1 MNFSLLIESALKLT
15 YDKIS
20 GFSGFNSNFWQV
32 FDSAF
37 GTQYNRSAA
46 EILRL
51 DWQGG
56 NFSQLPQIEVVSNT
70 ILGNANGAYSTST
83 NKIYLSDTFV
93 ANANLAAV
101 SDVILEEIG
110 HFVDARINQTD
121 SAGDEG
127 AIFAALVR
135 GESLNRTNLQNLQ
148 AENDHATIIIN
159 GEAIA
164 IEQSALITRDLN
176 SVTAA
181 QLVNTLIGNSG
192 ITPDKISNIR
202 FTGANVAGGTFTGGL
217 GTIGIDN
224 GIVLSTGD
232 IDVDDSAYSTSN
244 GKLGDRDLDAI
255 VKTIVSNNSTYDA
268 AVLEFDFIPTS
279 NTISFS
285 YVFASENYPELGNSR
300 FNDVFAFYLNGRN
313 IAFVPGATTP
323 ASINTVNTGTN
334 SAFFKPDY
342 YGNILGTKFDGFTT
356 VLSAVATDLIPG
368 QINHIK
374 LAIAD
379 TRDYARDSAV
389 FIQGFSDPSTIVRV
403 IATDSDAGEG
413 TTPNPGVFTITRTG
427 STNNALTVSYTISG
441 TASTGDYSPIPS
453 TVTFLAGET
462 SKTVTINPVND
473 NLVEGRETVIL
484 SLISGTNYSLGT
496 DNSATVI
503 ITDNDVD
510 PRNAVVSLSVN
521 PASVVEDGTTNL
533 VYTFTRAGDLTNALT
548 VNFNVGGSATFSSDS
563 NYTDY
568 TQAGA
573 ASFGLTRGS
582 ITFAAGAS
590 TATLT
595 IDPKADTTFEGNEN
609 VELTL
614 APGSGYVINTATAVI
629 GTITDEDT
637 NVNVAVS
644 ADSVLED
651 GTANLVYTFSR
662 YGNLTN
668 ALTVNYSIG
677 GTADGT
683 DYTGATPGTGKTIT
697 FNAGET
703 TKQITIDPT
712 ADSTVEND
720 ETVIFTLASGTGY
733 TVGTSGSATGTINND
748 DVPLVTL
755 AVTPSS
761 VFEDGT
767 TNLVYTFTRT
777 GVTTN
782 SLTVNYSIGGT
793 ADGTDYTG
801 ATTGT
806 GTITFAAGETTKQIT
821 INPTGNTTVE
831 SNETV
836 AVTLANGTGYTVGTT
851 APVVGTIN
859 DDDTASITLTVTPG
873 GVFEDGITNLVY
885 TFTRSYPGGT
895 SLSLFNPLT
904 VNYSIGGTADG
915 ADYTGA
921 TPGTGKTITFAAG
934 ANTATLII
942 DPTAGTIIEPDETV
956 ALTLAS
962 GTGYTLGTT
971 GPVVG
976 TINDDDTAGITLT
989 VTPSSVFED
998 GTTNLVY
1005 TFTRSYPG
1013 GTSLSLGNPL
1023 TVNYSIGGTA
1033 DGADYTGAT
1042 PGTGKTITF
1051 AAGANTATL
1060 IIDPTGD
1067 TSVEL
1072 NETVDVTLA
1081 NGTGYTVGTT
1091 EPVTGTI
1098 VDDDNTASITLTV
1111 TPSSVFEDGTTNLV
1125 YTFTRSYLGGTS
1137 LSLGNPLTVNYSIGG
1152 TADGTDYTGATPG
1165 TGKTITFAAG
1175 ANTATLI
1182 IDPTAD
1188 AIIESN
1194 ETVAVTLASGT
1205 GYTLGT
1211 TGAVVGTINDD
1222 DTPSITLTVT
1232 PGGVNEDGTT
1242 NLVYTFTRSYPGGT
1256 SLPLNSPLTNPLTV
1270 NFNVNGTATF
1280 NTDYTQ
1286 TGAAITFP
1294 TGATTGTGTITF
1306 NAGSP
1311 TATLTIDPTTDSTF
1325 EDNETVIFTLANGTG
1340 YTVGTPGPVTGTII
1354 NDDTPLVTV
1363 AVTPSSV
1370 FEDGTTNLVY
1380 TFTRTGV
1387 TTNPL
1392 TVNYSIGGTADGN
1405 DYTGATPGARTITF
1419 AAGETTKTLTIDPT
1433 GDTTVE
1439 PDETV
1444 IFTLANGTGY
1454 TVGTPGSATGTIVND
1469 DTASITLT
1477 VTPSSVD
1484 EDGTTNLVYTFT
1496 RSYPGGTSLSLGN
1509 PLTVNFNVGGTATF
1523 NTDYTQTG
1531 AAITPTGT
1539 GTITFLA
1546 GSPTATLTID
1556 PTSDNNYED
1565 NETVVVTLANGTGYT
1580 LGTPG
1585 SATGT
1590 INDDNDRPILSSS
1603 QFNLIGVEGFNPDAV
1618 IVISL
1623 IGANGQPVT
1632 SKDDIT
1638 FNYTTSPTGTVS
1650 AIPGVDYTNS
1660 SGTVIIRASNSE
1672 GIIRIPILND
1682 NINEPDKSFLLTL
1695 SNPNPTYVTISPSLI
1710 DDGIEVV
1717 ITDTLSSS
1725 VTRTLPNL
1733 VENLT
1738 LTGTSNINGTGN
1750 AGNNVITGN
1759 SGNNILTGLAG
1770 NDTYVFSVANALGVD
1785 TIVEAA
1791 NEGGGIDTID
1801 FSDPK
1806 TNIAVPVS
1814 INLGIT
1820 TQQSVTVNNSNL
1832 KLTLS
1837 AGNVIENAIG
1847 GAGNDILT
1855 GNTLDNLLQGGSG
1868 NDQLSGQNGNDI
1880 LIGGLGTD
1888 NLTGGLGNDTLWGG
1902 GNSGSS
1908 DISLSDN
1915 LDGGQGQ
1922 DTFWFK
1928 RDFSISSSP
1937 SLGLSSIRDFVK
1949 GEDKI
1954 ALSKA
1959 SFNAISVDSGDLS
1972 VTDFAQVTDD
1982 ALATFSNARIVYS
1995 TSTGFVFYN
2004 SNGSAAGGESRFAK
2018 VDPGITLER
2027 TDFTVIGTQSSS
2039 VDYVLSDL
2047 YENFNLTGTGNIN
2060 GTGNTGNNFI
2070 TGNSGNNILD
2080 GGSGNDTL
2088 IGGSGNDTLM
2098 GGLGNDQY
2106 QFNGVLNTLGVD
2118 TINFDAGQISQGQNR
2133 DNIALSK
2140 ATFSAI
2146 TNAVGQA
2153 LTDFVVVANDALV
2166 GASNA
2171 RIVYSQGTGSLFYNS
2186 NGSNPGGESKFA
2198 VLSDPTI
2205 TLVSSDFT
2213 LIA

>member
-1 MNFSLLIESALKLT
+1 MNFSLLLESALKLT
-15 YDKIS
+15 YDKLS
-20 GFSGFNSNFWQV
+20 GFSDVNNNFWQV

-37 GTQYNRSAA
+37 GRQYNRSAA

-93 ANANLAAV
+93 ANANSAAV

-135 GESLNRTNLQNLQ
+135 GESLNVTTLQSLQ

-202 FTGANVAGGTFTGGL
+202 FTGANVAGGTFTGGQ
-217 GTIGIDN
+217 GTIGIN
-224 GIVLSTGD
+224 GIILSTGN
-232 IDVDDSAYSTSN
+232 IDVDDDPSTYSTSN
-244 GKLGDRDLDAI
+244 GKSGDRDLDAI

-268 AVLEFDFIPTS
+268 AVLEFDFIPSS

-285 YVFASENYPELGNSR
+285 YVFASEDYPQLGNSR
-300 FNDVFAFYLNGRN
+300 FNDVFAFYLNGKN

-323 ASINTVNTGTN
+323 VSINTVNAETN
-334 SAFFKPDY
+334 RAFFQADY

-379 TRDYARDSAV
+379 TRDSARDAAV
-389 FIQGFSDPSTIVRV
+389 FIQGFSDPSTIVKV

-413 TTPNPGVFTITRTG
+413 TPANPGVFTITRTG

-462 SKTVTINPVND
+462 SKTVTITPVND
-473 NLVEGRETVIL
+473 NLVEGAETVIL

-510 PRNAVVSLSVN
+510 PGRADVSLSVN
-521 PASVVEDGTTNL
+521 PASVLEDGTTNL

-568 TQAGA
+568 TQTGA

-595 IDPKADTTFEGNEN
+595 INPKADTTFEGNEN

-629 GTITDEDT
+629 GTIIDEDT

-644 ADSVLED
+644 PDSVNED

-662 YGNLTN
+662 YGKIDN
-668 ALTVNYSIG
+668 A
-677 GTADGT
+677 
-683 DYTGATPGTGKTIT
+683 
-697 FNAGET
+697 
-703 TKQITIDPT
+703 
-712 ADSTVEND
+712 
-720 ETVIFTLASGTGY
+720 
-733 TVGTSGSATGTINND
+733 
-748 DVPLVTL
+748 
-755 AVTPSS
+755 
-761 VFEDGT
+761 
-767 TNLVYTFTRT
+767 
-777 GVTTN
+777 
-782 SLTVNYSIGGT
+782 
-793 ADGTDYTG
+793 
-801 ATTGT
+801 
-806 GTITFAAGETTKQIT
+806 
-821 INPTGNTTVE
+821 
-831 SNETV
+831 
-836 AVTLANGTGYTVGTT
+836 
-851 APVVGTIN
+851 
-859 DDDTASITLTVTPG
+859 
-873 GVFEDGITNLVY
+873 
-885 TFTRSYPGGT
+885 
-895 SLSLFNPLT
+895 LT

-921 TPGTGKTITFAAG
+921 TPGTGKTITFDAG
-934 ANTATLII
+934 QTTKTVTINPTADSTFENDETVIFTIASGTGYTPGTSGSATGTIDNDDFPSITLTVSPGSVNEDGTTNLIYTFTRTGVTTDPLTVNYSIGGTANGDDYTGATPGTGKTITFEEGENTATLII
-942 DPTAGTIIEPDETV
+942 DPKADTIVESNETV
-956 ALTLAS
+956 AVTLDS
-962 GTGYTLGTT
+962 GTGYTLGTP
-971 GPVVG
+971 GAVVG
-976 TINDDDTAGITLT
+976 TINDDDTASITVT

-998 GTTNLVY
+998 GTGNLVY

-1013 GTSLSLGNPL
+1013 GTSQSLGNPL

-1033 DGADYTGAT
+1033 NGDDYTGAT

-1051 AAGANTATL
+1051 EEGENTATL
-1060 IIDPTGD
+1060 IIDPKAD
-1067 TSVEL
+1067 TIVES
-1072 NETVDVTLA
+1072 NETVAVTLDS
-1081 NGTGYTVGTT
+1081 GTGYTLGTTAPVVGT
-1091 EPVTGTI
+1091 I
-1098 VDDDNTASITLTV
+1098 NDDDTASITVTV
-1111 TPSSVFEDGTTNLV
+1111 TPSSVFEDGTGNLV
-1125 YTFTRSYLGGTS
+1125 YTFTRSYPGGTS
-1137 LSLGNPLTVNYSIGG
+1137 QSLGNPLTVNYSIGG
-1152 TADGTDYTGATPG
+1152 TANGDDYTGATPG
-1165 TGKTITFAAG
+1165 TGKTITFEEG
-1175 ANTATLI
+1175 ENTATLI
-1182 IDPTAD
+1182 INPKAD
-1188 AIIESN
+1188 TIVESN
-1194 ETVAVTLASGT
+1194 ETVVVTLANGS

-1211 TGAVVGTINDD
+1211 TAPVVGTINDD
-1222 DTPSITLTVT
+1222 DTASITVTVT
-1232 PGGVNEDGTT
+1232 PSSVNEDGTT

-1256 SLPLNSPLTNPLTV
+1256 SQSLGNPL
-1270 NFNVNGTATF
+1270 A
-1280 NTDYTQ
+1280 
-1286 TGAAITFP
+1286 
-1294 TGATTGTGTITF
+1294 
-1306 NAGSP
+1306 
-1311 TATLTIDPTTDSTF
+1311 
-1325 EDNETVIFTLANGTG
+1325 
-1340 YTVGTPGPVTGTII
+1340 
-1354 NDDTPLVTV
+1354 
-1363 AVTPSSV
+1363 
-1370 FEDGTTNLVY
+1370 
-1380 TFTRTGV
+1380 
-1387 TTNPL
+1387 
-1392 TVNYSIGGTADGN
+1392 VNYSIGGTANGD
-1405 DYTGATPGARTITF
+1405 DYTGATPGTGKTITF
-1419 AAGETTKTLTIDPT
+1419 AANSD
-1433 GDTTVE
+1433 
-1439 PDETV
+1439 
-1444 IFTLANGTGY
+1444 
-1454 TVGTPGSATGTIVND
+1454 
-1469 DTASITLT
+1469 
-1477 VTPSSVD
+1477 
-1484 EDGTTNLVYTFT
+1484 
-1496 RSYPGGTSLSLGN
+1496 
-1509 PLTVNFNVGGTATF
+1509 
-1523 NTDYTQTG
+1523 
-1531 AAITPTGT
+1531 
-1539 GTITFLA
+1539 
-1546 GSPTATLTID
+1546 TATLTIN
-1556 PTSDNNYED
+1556 PTSDNNYEG
-1565 NETVVVTLANGTGYT
+1565 NETVVVTLASGTGYT
-1580 LGTPG
+1580 VHTPEPV
-1585 SATGT
+1585 TGT
-1590 INDDNDRPILSSS
+1590 INDDNDRPTLSFS
-1603 QFNLIGVEGFNPDAV
+1603 GFNNNIFVEDFNNSAV
-1618 IVISL
+1618 IVVDL
-1623 IGANGQPVT
+1623 IGANGQLVT

-1638 FNYTTSPTGTVS
+1638 FNYTTSPTGAVS
-1650 AIPGVDYTNS
+1650 AIPGVDYNNSNS
-1660 SGTVIIRASNSE
+1660 SGTVTILAGTSS
-1672 GIIRIPILND
+1672 GIIRIPILTD
-1682 NINEPDKSFLLTL
+1682 NINEPDESFLVKL
-1695 SNPNPTYVTISPSLI
+1695 SNATNATIDPSVT
-1710 DDGIEVV
+1710 DDGIPIF
-1717 ITDTLSSS
+1717 ITDTLPSAQ
-1725 VTRTLPNL
+1725 TRTLPNL

-1738 LTGTSNINGTGN
+1738 LIGTGNINGTGN

-1759 SGNNILTGLAG
+1759 SGDNTLTGRAG
-1770 NDTYVFSVANALGVD
+1770 NDTYVFSVANALGAD

-1791 NEGGGIDTID
+1791 NEGIDTID

-1806 TNIAVPVS
+1806 TNIAGPVNM
-1814 INLGIT
+1814 NLGIT
-1820 TQQSVTVNNSNL
+1820 TQQSVTVSNL

-1847 GAGNDILT
+1847 GAGNDLIT
-1855 GNTLDNLLQGGSG
+1855 GNALNNLLQGGSG

-1880 LIGGLGTD
+1880 LMGGPGAD
-1888 NLTGGLGNDTLWGG
+1888 ILTGGNGNDTLWGG
-1902 GNSGSS
+1902 SSGSNINTNF
-1908 DISLSDN
+1908 DILE
-1915 LDGGQGQ
+1915 GGNGN

-1928 RDFSISSSP
+1928 RDYSSSSSP

-1949 GEDKI
+1949 GQDKI

-1959 SFNAISVDSGDLS
+1959 SFNAISIDSGDLS
-1972 VTDFAQVTDD
+1972 ATDFAQVTDD

-1995 TSTGFVFYN
+1995 QSTGYVFYN

-2018 VDPGITLER
+2018 VDPGITLDR
-2027 TDFTVIGTQSSS
+2027 NDFTVIGTQSSS

-2088 IGGSGNDTLM
+2088 IGGLGNDTLI

-2106 QFNGVLNTLGVD
+2106 QFNGVFNNLGVD
-2118 TINFDAGQISQGQNR
+2118 TINFQAGQISQGENR
-2133 DNIALSK
+2133 DKIALSK

-2153 LTDFVVVANDALV
+2153 LTDFGVVPNDNSV

>member
-1 MNFSLLIESALKLT
+1 MNFSLLLESALKLT
-15 YDKIS
+15 YDKLS
-20 GFSGFNSNFWQV
+20 GFSDVNNNFWQV

-83 NKIYLSDTFV
+83 NKIYLSDNFV
-93 ANANLAAV
+93 ANANSAAV

-135 GESLNRTNLQNLQ
+135 GESLNGTTLQSLQ

-164 IEQSALITRDLN
+164 IEQSALTTRDLN

-202 FTGANVAGGTFTGGL
+202 FTGANVAGGTFTGGQ
-217 GTIGIDN
+217 GTIGIN
-224 GIVLSTGD
+224 GIVLSTGN
-232 IDVDDSAYSTSN
+232 IDVDDDPSTYSTSN
-244 GKLGDRDLDAI
+244 GKSGDRDLDAI

-285 YVFASENYPELGNSR
+285 YVFASEDYPELGNSR
-300 FNDVFAFYLNGRN
+300 FNDVFAFYLNGKN

-323 ASINTVNTGTN
+323 VSINTVNAETN
-334 SAFFKPDY
+334 RAFFKPDY

-379 TRDYARDSAV
+379 TRDSARDAAV
-389 FIQGFSDPSTIVRV
+389 FIQGFSDPSTIVKV

-413 TTPNPGVFTITRTG
+413 TPANPGVFTITRTG

-462 SKTVTINPVND
+462 SKTVTITPVND

-510 PRNAVVSLSVN
+510 PGRADVSLSVN
-521 PASVVEDGTTNL
+521 PASVLEDGTTNL

-568 TQAGA
+568 TQTGA

-590 TATLT
+590 TANLT
-595 IDPKADTTFEGNEN
+595 INPKADTTFEGNEN

-629 GTITDEDT
+629 GTIIDEDT

-644 ADSVLED
+644 PDSVNED

-662 YGNLTN
+662 YGKIDN
-668 ALTVNYSIG
+668 A
-677 GTADGT
+677 
-683 DYTGATPGTGKTIT
+683 
-697 FNAGET
+697 
-703 TKQITIDPT
+703 
-712 ADSTVEND
+712 
-720 ETVIFTLASGTGY
+720 
-733 TVGTSGSATGTINND
+733 
-748 DVPLVTL
+748 
-755 AVTPSS
+755 
-761 VFEDGT
+761 
-767 TNLVYTFTRT
+767 
-777 GVTTN
+777 
-782 SLTVNYSIGGT
+782 
-793 ADGTDYTG
+793 
-801 ATTGT
+801 
-806 GTITFAAGETTKQIT
+806 
-821 INPTGNTTVE
+821 
-831 SNETV
+831 
-836 AVTLANGTGYTVGTT
+836 
-851 APVVGTIN
+851 
-859 DDDTASITLTVTPG
+859 
-873 GVFEDGITNLVY
+873 
-885 TFTRSYPGGT
+885 
-895 SLSLFNPLT
+895 LT

-934 ANTATLII
+934 QTTKTVTINPTADSTFENDETVIFTIASGTGYTVGTSGSATGTINDDDTASITVTVTPSSVFEDGTTKLVYTFTRSYPGGTSQSLGNPLTVNYSIGGTANGDDYTGATPGTGKTITFAANSDTATLII
-942 DPTAGTIIEPDETV
+942 DPKADTIVESNETV
-956 ALTLAS
+956 AVTLAS
-962 GTGYTLGTT
+962 GPGYTLGTT
-971 GPVVG
+971 APVVG
-976 TINDDDTAGITLT
+976 TINDDDTASITVT

-1013 GTSLSLGNPL
+1013 GTSQSLGNPL

-1033 DGADYTGAT
+1033 NGDDYTGAT

-1051 AAGANTATL
+1051 EEGENTATL
-1060 IIDPTGD
+1060 IINPKAD
-1067 TSVEL
+1067 TIVES
-1072 NETVDVTLA
+1072 NETVVVTLA
-1081 NGTGYTVGTT
+1081 NG
-1091 EPVTGTI
+1091 P
-1098 VDDDNTASITLTV
+1098 
-1111 TPSSVFEDGTTNLV
+1111 
-1125 YTFTRSYLGGTS
+1125 
-1137 LSLGNPLTVNYSIGG
+1137 
-1152 TADGTDYTGATPG
+1152 
-1165 TGKTITFAAG
+1165 
-1175 ANTATLI
+1175 
-1182 IDPTAD
+1182 
-1188 AIIESN
+1188 
-1194 ETVAVTLASGT
+1194 

-1211 TGAVVGTINDD
+1211 TAPVVGTINDD
-1222 DTPSITLTVT
+1222 DTASITVTVT
-1232 PGGVNEDGTT
+1232 PSSVNEDGTT

-1256 SLPLNSPLTNPLTV
+1256 SQSLGNPL
-1270 NFNVNGTATF
+1270 A
-1280 NTDYTQ
+1280 
-1286 TGAAITFP
+1286 
-1294 TGATTGTGTITF
+1294 
-1306 NAGSP
+1306 
-1311 TATLTIDPTTDSTF
+1311 
-1325 EDNETVIFTLANGTG
+1325 
-1340 YTVGTPGPVTGTII
+1340 
-1354 NDDTPLVTV
+1354 
-1363 AVTPSSV
+1363 
-1370 FEDGTTNLVY
+1370 
-1380 TFTRTGV
+1380 
-1387 TTNPL
+1387 
-1392 TVNYSIGGTADGN
+1392 VNYSIGGTANGD
-1405 DYTGATPGARTITF
+1405 DYTGATPGTGKTITF
-1419 AAGETTKTLTIDPT
+1419 AANSD
-1433 GDTTVE
+1433 
-1439 PDETV
+1439 
-1444 IFTLANGTGY
+1444 
-1454 TVGTPGSATGTIVND
+1454 
-1469 DTASITLT
+1469 
-1477 VTPSSVD
+1477 
-1484 EDGTTNLVYTFT
+1484 
-1496 RSYPGGTSLSLGN
+1496 
-1509 PLTVNFNVGGTATF
+1509 
-1523 NTDYTQTG
+1523 
-1531 AAITPTGT
+1531 
-1539 GTITFLA
+1539 
-1546 GSPTATLTID
+1546 TATLTIN
-1556 PTSDNNYED
+1556 PTSDNNYEG
-1565 NETVVVTLANGTGYT
+1565 NETVVVTLASGTGYT
-1580 LGTPG
+1580 VHTPEPV
-1585 SATGT
+1585 TGT
-1590 INDDNDRPILSSS
+1590 INDDNDRPTLSFS
-1603 QFNLIGVEGFNPDAV
+1603 GFNNNIFVEDFNNSAV
-1618 IVISL
+1618 IVVDL
-1623 IGANGQPVT
+1623 IGANGQLVT

-1638 FNYTTSPTGTVS
+1638 FNYTTSPTGAVS
-1650 AIPGVDYTNS
+1650 AIPGVDYNNSNS
-1660 SGTVIIRASNSE
+1660 SGTVTILAGTSS
-1672 GIIRIPILND
+1672 GIIRIPILTD
-1682 NINEPDKSFLLTL
+1682 NINEPDESFLVKL
-1695 SNPNPTYVTISPSLI
+1695 SNATNATIDPSVT
-1710 DDGIEVV
+1710 DDGIPIF
-1717 ITDTLSSS
+1717 ITDTLPSAQ
-1725 VTRTLPNL
+1725 TRTLPNL

-1738 LTGTSNINGTGN
+1738 LIGTGNINGTGN

-1759 SGNNILTGLAG
+1759 SGDNTLTGRAG
-1770 NDTYVFSVANALGVD
+1770 NDTYVFSVANALGAD

-1791 NEGGGIDTID
+1791 NEGIDTID

-1806 TNIAVPVS
+1806 TNIAGPVN

-1820 TQQSVTVNNSNL
+1820 TQQSVTVSNL

-1847 GAGNDILT
+1847 GAGNDLIT
-1855 GNTLDNLLQGGSG
+1855 GNALNNLLQGGSG
-1868 NDQLSGQNGNDI
+1868 NDRLSGQNGNDI
-1880 LIGGLGTD
+1880 LMGGPGTD
-1888 NLTGGLGNDTLWGG
+1888 NLNGGNGNDTLWGG
-1902 GNSGSS
+1902 GNSGSIV
-1908 DISLSDN
+1908 DPSLIDN
-1915 LDGGQGQ
+1915 LNGGQGQ
-1922 DTFWFK
+1922 DRFWFK
-1928 RDFSISSSP
+1928 RDYSFSSSP
-1937 SLGLSSIRDFVK
+1937 SLGLSSIENFVE

-1972 VTDFAQVTDD
+1972 ATDFAVVTDD
-1982 ALATFSNARIVYS
+1982 PSATFSNARIVYS
-1995 TSTGFVFYN
+1995 QSTGYVFYN

-2018 VDPGITLER
+2018 VDPGITLDR
-2027 TDFTVIGTQSSS
+2027 NDFTVIGTQSSS

-2060 GTGNTGNNFI
+2060 GTGNIGNNVI
-2070 TGNSGNNILD
+2070 TGNSGHNILD

-2088 IGGSGNDTLM
+2088 IGGSGNDTLI

-2106 QFNGVLNTLGVD
+2106 QFNGVFNNLGVD
-2118 TINFDAGQISQGQNR
+2118 TINFQAGQISQGENR
-2133 DNIALSK
+2133 DKIALSK

-2153 LTDFVVVANDALV
+2153 LTDFGVVPNDNSV

-2186 NGSNPGGESKFA
+2186 NGSTPGGESKFA